1 MLFVFGF
8 LLGPIY
14 RKQPLY
20 IDSALYKHAA
30 VNSATKQHGQVDI
43 KIFLIVL
50 YALNF
55 SW

>member
-20 IDSALYKHAA
+20 IDSALSKHAA
-30 VNSATKQHGQVDI
+30 ANSATKLHALVDI
-43 KIFLIVL
+43 KIF
-50 YALNF
+50 
-55 SW
+55 